1 MANKKDTHKEK
12 NTQNKSTNNADNLS
26 DKNGEVKGH
35 SAKKT
40 DSSGST
46 STNRKTSSKKSQD
59 IIEDKTDI
67 KDNTLQTIEEKLA
80 EAQDKYLR
88 LSAEF
93 DNYRKRTLKEKM
105 DLTKSAGESIMTNI
119 LPVMDDFDRA
129 LQLMEDASDCK
140 AMKDGID
147 LIYSKFSEFLKGN
160 GVKEIDAL
168 HKEFDTDLHEA
179 ITKIPAPDK
188 KLKGKVVD
196 IIQKGYYLNDRVMRY
211 AKVVIGE

>member
-1 MANKKDTHKEK
+1 MATSKDSKKDKK
-12 NTQNKSTNNADNLS
+12 KADNKTKAADIKDVNADNKDAGNNENAEDS
-26 DKNGEVKGH
+26 VNSEQQS
-35 SAKKT
+35 SAKKKDKVKEDGINT
-40 DSSGST
+40 DNKADTEES
-46 STNRKTSSKKSQD
+46 
-59 IIEDKTDI
+59 
-67 KDNTLQTIEEKLA
+67 LEEKLA
-80 EAQDKYLR
+80 EAKDKYLR

-105 DLTKSAGESIMTNI
+105 DLTKSAGESIINNL

-129 LQLMEDASDCK
+129 LQLMEEVSDCK

-168 HKEFDTDLHEA
+168 NKEFDTDLHEA

-188 KLKGKVVD
+188 KSKGKVVD
-196 IIQKGYYLNDRVMRY
+196 VIQKGYYLNDRVMRY

>member
-1 MANKKDTHKEK
+1 MATSKDSNKVNKKVDNTVDNADNKNVKADDKNIDEAANKNNPGKKEQKHANKKKA
-12 NTQNKSTNNADNLS
+12 S
-26 DKNGEVKGH
+26 GKG

-40 DSSGST
+40 DSKASFELT
-46 STNRKTSSKKSQD
+46 A
-59 IIEDKTDI
+59 
-67 KDNTLQTIEEKLA
+67 EEKLA

-105 DLTKSAGESIMTNI
+105 DLTKTAGESIINNL

-129 LQLMEDASDCK
+129 LQLMEEVSDCI
-140 AMKDGID
+140 AMKKGID
-147 LIYSKFSEFLKGN
+147 LIHAKFSEFLKGN
-160 GVKEIDAL
+160 GVKEIEAL
-168 HKEFDTDLHEA
+168 NKEFDTDLHEA

-196 IIQKGYYLNDRVMRY
+196 VIQKGYYLNDKVMRY
-211 AKVVIGE
+211 AKVV